1 MAAARDGRSDP
12 KKRSRD
18 DEPSAESLIEEYGS
32 RRIFRI
38 GAGAAE
44 PDQGPEG
51 ASGTAQSDKP
61 EGGRPESGGGPEP
74 S

>member
-1 MAAARDGRSDP
+1 MAAARDGRNDP
-12 KKRSRD
+12 KRRSSE

-38 GAGAAE
+38 GGGAAE
-44 PDQGPEG
+44 PEQGPEG
-51 ASGTAQSDKP
+51 ASGTAQSEK
-61 EGGRPESGGGPEP
+61 PESGGGSEP